1 MISHFLSGGAGPFVL
16 FLLVTAVM
24 WLWNLWDCLRNPQ
37 RPPPL
42 RWYHF
47 TDAPPGDRWDLEA
60 LNRDYVEPTGER
72 KAGTQP
78 GPCRR

>member
-1 MISHFLSGGAGPFVL
+1 MIARFLSGSTGPFVL
-16 FLLVTAVM
+16 FLGVMAVI

-37 RPPPL
+37 SPPPL

-47 TDAPPGDRWDLEA
+47 TDALPEDRWDLQA
-60 LNRDYVEPTGER
+60 LNRDSVAPTGEP
-72 KAGTQP
+72 KAATRP

>member
-1 MISHFLSGGAGPFVL
+1 MIAQFLSGDTGAFVI
-16 FLLVTAVM
+16 FLLITAAM
-24 WLWNLWDCLRNPQ
+24 WLWNLRDCLQNPR

-47 TDAPPGDRWDLEA
+47 TETPPRDRWDLQA
-60 LNRDYVEPTGER
+60 LNEEYVKPTGER

-78 GPCRR
+78 GTRR

>member
-1 MISHFLSGGAGPFVL
+1 MIARFLSGSTGSFVL
-16 FLLVTAVM
+16 FLLVMGAV

-37 RPPPL
+37 SPPPL

-47 TDAPPGDRWDLEA
+47 TEAPSEDRWDLQA
-60 LNRDYVEPTGER
+60 LNGGYVEPTGEP